1 MRIFVIVFC
10 LLTAGIQYSF
20 AQQNNQKFSA
30 SEQEVVNLS
39 KKKWDWMFD
48 KNVDSLS
55 LLFAEKSRLKM
66 KI

>member
-39 KKKWDWMFD
+39 KR
-48 KNVDSLS
+48 NGIGCPI
-55 LLFAEKSRLKM
+55 KM
-66 KI
+66 SIP